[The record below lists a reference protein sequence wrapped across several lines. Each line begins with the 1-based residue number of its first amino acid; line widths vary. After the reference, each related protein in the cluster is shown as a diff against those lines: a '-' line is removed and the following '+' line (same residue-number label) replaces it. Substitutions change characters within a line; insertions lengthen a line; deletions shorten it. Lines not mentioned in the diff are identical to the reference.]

1 MQPKIL
7 ASFPNK
13 SIDKSSS
20 AANEKM
26 SFGWKFATH
35 AASLGVEFDLHHVS
49 WFLPCPTRRRRKQ
62 QSDFRSCCILP
73 APVAA
78 PRERI
83 MTMPVH
89 KRGDRWHCAFRIRGG
104 RYRGALPEAR
114 TKVQAQKADT
124 KFARRF
130 TTDDTVDR
138 LVRHLSRSL

>member
-1 MQPKIL
+1 
-7 ASFPNK
+7 
-13 SIDKSSS
+13 
-20 AANEKM
+20 M
-26 SFGWKFATH
+26 SFGWKFVTH
-35 AASLGVEFDLHHVS
+35 AASLEVSIQIAMTVFDLHRVS
-49 WFLPCPTRRRRKQ
+49 WSLLQHLSAKTT
-62 QSDFRSCCILP
+62 SDFRSCCILP

-78 PRERI
+78 PRARI